1 MSWLMG
7 FGMQYIAGN
16 QDFGFDRDLSEETA
30 DYDIYAQTIF
40 DEINGNYIPDY
51 PDPFGIEEPGEEA
64 LCLYAYN
71 CVRGAVH
78 GLVQLQELGQTVFVT
93 NPSNV
98 VRGSGVSDVFG
109 RYQTGSPFTQERS
122 SFLFEDTVTCGI
134 ATTQTDPIVAKRNR
148 VAFYFP
154 AVPTTSQIK
163 SADISG
169 FYQHLIGTVNSNIVN
184 LIFTTTPDFSVFD
197 YISTN
202 INDANNVAVRW
213 QPLTNQNEII
223 LAVENSAGSILR
235 YTCNDLKNGVC
246 TLSLTLGTGTT
257 PALAI
262 NNQSLEMYFFRTTDS
277 GGSIKRVAVD
287 NTGTVCIASSIVIT
301 GNVTNDGLA
310 AYWYDDICYLVY
322 NHATNGITV
331 VKSEDNGFTFS

>member
-1 MSWLMG
+1 ME
-7 FGMQYIAGN
+7 YISGD
-16 QDFGFDRDLSEETA
+16 QKYGFDRDLSQEYN
-30 DYDIYAQTIF
+30 DYDIYAQTLF
-40 DEINGNYIPDY
+40 DEINCNFIPDY
-51 PDPFGIEEPGEEA
+51 YDPFGIETPGETK
-64 LCLYAYN
+64 LLLYGFN
-71 CVRGAVH
+71 VQRGCAH
-78 GLVQLQELGQTVFVT
+78 GLVQLQQLAQTVILQDSSLA
-93 NPSNV
+93 N
-98 VRGSGVSDVFG
+98 RGSSITDVNG
-109 RYQTGSPFTQERS
+109 RYQTGL
-122 SFLFEDTVTCGI
+122 SFGQAETNNDVICGI
-134 ATTQTDPIVAKRNR
+134 ASIGTTILTAKRNR
-148 VAFYFP
+148 AAFYFP
-154 AVPTTSQIK
+154 AIPTTSTIK

-235 YTCNDLKNGVC
+235 YACNDLKNGVC

-262 NNQSLEMYFFRTTDS
+262 NNQSLEMYFFRTSDS

>member
-1 MSWLMG
+1 MG
-7 FGMQYIAGN
+7 FGMEYIAGS
-16 QDFGFDRDLSEETA
+16 QKFAFDRDLSEEA
-30 DYDIYAQTIF
+30 NDYDVLAQTIF
-40 DEINGNYIPDY
+40 DELNCDFIPDY
-51 PDPFGIEEPGEEA
+51 YDPFGLEAPGETT
-64 LCLYAYN
+64 LNLYGFN
-71 CVRGAVH
+71 CQRAPVH
-78 GLVQLQELGQTVFVT
+78 GLVQLQQLGQTVFVQDAGLV
-93 NPSNV
+93 N
-98 VRGSGVSDVFG
+98 RGSSVTDVNG
-109 RYQTGSPFTQERS
+109 RYQTATPFMQAQ
-122 SFLFEDTVTCGI
+122 TVNDVFCGI
-134 ATTQTDPIVAKRNR
+134 ATTTTTAITAKRNR
-148 VAFYFP
+148 IAFYFP
-154 AVPTTSQIK
+154 AIPTTSTIK

-235 YTCNDLKNGVC
+235 YACNDLKNGVC

-262 NNQSLEMYFFRTTDS
+262 NNQSLEMYFFRTSDS